1 MSSQLKALLGG
12 MSIVINTTDTL
23 QFGYSL
29 QISFL
34 AAQTADQN
42 QMRNGSGAVQIA
54 DLKHNYSHD
63 SYNYSYDYFVSNPHE
78 ISPFVQYW

>member
-29 QISFL
+29 QI
-34 AAQTADQN
+34 
-42 QMRNGSGAVQIA
+42 GSGAVQIA